1 MTPQHAR
8 KVLWIIVTTLAVC
21 LLALIALVIY
31 ALVHPVRHRVLLV
44 ILASVICPVMFAI
57 LLRRAAIRGL
67 FEQNPAIATTSLKAL
82 LRRNPTVLILVRCV
96 TNNILYAIWV
106 IL

>member
-1 MTPQHAR
+1 
-8 KVLWIIVTTLAVC
+8 
-21 LLALIALVIY
+21 
-31 ALVHPVRHRVLLV
+31 
-44 ILASVICPVMFAI
+44 MFAI